1 MISSVRGVVLSVAGT
16 SAVSASAVIEV
27 GGIGLSVSVTPQH
40 ALSLRVGTEAI
51 VRTAL
56 IVREDDLSL
65 FGFVDA
71 DELAVFDLLRGVT
84 GVGPKSAMGV
94 LAAMSPAQIA
104 TAVGGEDDGAFRK
117 VSGIGPK
124 TAKLIIVS
132 LAGKMQGI
140 ALTASAVR
148 PNSPTSLGDSVVNA
162 LVGLGW
168 QERLA
173 AQTVEDVLAEAE
185 QAGSSSE
192 LSVPALLRLALA
204 QLGPRQSSAG
214 ASGGSSRGGVRS

>member
-1 MISSVRGVVLSVAGT
+1 MISSVRGTVLAIAGP
-16 SAVSASAVIEV
+16 AVIIEV
-27 GGIGLSVSVTPQH
+27 GGVGLAVQVTPQH
-40 ALSLRVGTEAI
+40 ALSLRVGSEAS

-71 DELAVFDLLRGVT
+71 DELTVFDALRGVT

-94 LAAMSPAQIA
+94 LAAMDPGQIA
-104 TAVGGEDDGAFRK
+104 AAVNAEDDTAFRK

-132 LAGKMQGI
+132 LAGKLAI
-140 ALTASAVR
+140 
-148 PNSPTSLGDSVVNA
+148 SPTSNRSATGKPSSVSDSVLVA

-168 QERLA
+168 NERA
-173 AQTVEDVLAEAE
+173 ASQAVEDAV
-185 QAGSSSE
+185 AGATESE
-192 LSVPALLRLALA
+192 RETVPALLRLALTR
-204 QLGPRQSSAG
+204 LGPSQFA
-214 ASGGSSRGGVRS
+214 GSSN